1 MSKAS
6 QVANALLKAI
16 DEGRLSPGT
25 RVASIREAAQQF
37 GVSKNTVIDAYDQL
51 VALGHLNA
59 RQGAGFFVSRPL
71 PSPIDEPA
79 NDLSEAVDSVSLLRE
94 QLVENFAVRVGD
106 GRAPASWMCGTE
118 LTRSI
123 RRRTDLFNEIN
134 DVEYGVPQGY
144 SPLRERLA
152 LALAGRSIHASPDQ
166 IMMTF
171 GANHAFDLI
180 IRHFVG
186 AGESVLVETPG
197 YYPLFGKL
205 RLAKAKLVG
214 VPRTTDGP
222 DLEEFERKAK
232 QYRPRLFFL
241 QSNAHNPT
249 GSTMSLSNMH
259 RLLKLAEHYGVTLVE
274 DDVFADIL
282 PKGSAHLA
290 ALDGLERVIYVGT
303 FSKTLST
310 GLRCGYVAGNRS
322 IIRALVDIKM
332 LTVVNSSTFNEMI
345 VHDLLAR
352 GRYRRHLAQLR
363 DRVAKAGATAIRVLD
378 QIGVNDVIGP
388 GGGYYLW
395 AKLPPHINT
404 TELAKRASET
414 GIFIAPGAIF
424 SLRPDSTD
432 ANSMRINIAH
442 ANDHRFL
449 DFIGK
454 ELSE

>member
-1 MSKAS
+1 MSKS
-6 QVANALLKAI
+6 RQVASALLKAI

-51 VALGHLNA
+51 VALGHLSA

-71 PSPIDEPA
+71 PSAIEEPTSE
-79 NDLSEAVDSVSLLRE
+79 LSEAVDSVSLLRE
-94 QLVENFAVRVGD
+94 QLVGNFAVRVGD
-106 GRAPASWMCGTE
+106 GRAPASWMGGTE
-118 LTRSI
+118 LTRLI
-123 RRRTDLFNEIN
+123 RRRAGLNGIN
-134 DVEYGVPQGY
+134 DVEYGMPQGY
-144 SPLRERLA
+144 SPLRDSLA
-152 LALAGRSIHASPDQ
+152 MALAGRSIHASQDQ
-166 IMMTF
+166 VMMTF

-180 IRHFVG
+180 IRHFV
-186 AGESVLVETPG
+186 APGESVLVETPG

-214 VPRTTDGP
+214 VPRTADGP
-222 DLEEFERKAK
+222 DLEEFERKTK

-241 QSNAHNPT
+241 QPNAHNPT
-249 GSTMSLSNMH
+249 GSSMSLSNMH
-259 RLLKLAEHYGVTLVE
+259 RLLKLADHYGVTLVE

-303 FSKTLST
+303 FSKMLST
-310 GLRCGYVAGNRS
+310 GLRCGYVAGSRS
-322 IIRALVDIKM
+322 IVRALVDIKM
-332 LTVVNSSTFNEMI
+332 LTVVNTSTFNEMV

-363 DRVAKAGATAIRVLD
+363 ERVAKASATAVRVLT
-378 QIGVNDVIGP
+378 QIGVNDVTGP

-404 TELAKRASET
+404 TELAKRASEI

-449 DFIGK
+449 EFMSK
-454 ELSE
+454 ALTR

>member
-1 MSKAS
+1 MSKS
-6 QVANALLKAI
+6 RQVATALLKAI
-16 DEGRLSPGT
+16 DDGRLSPGT

-51 VALGHLNA
+51 VAQGHLSA
-59 RQGAGFFVSRPL
+59 RQGAGFFVTRPR
-71 PSPIDEPA
+71 PSPMDESTH
-79 NDLSEAVDSVSLLRE
+79 DLSEAVDSVSLLRE
-94 QLVENFAVRVGD
+94 QLVGNFAVRVGD
-106 GRAPASWMCGTE
+106 GRAPASWMGGTE
-118 LTRSI
+118 LTRLI
-123 RRRTDLFNEIN
+123 RRRTGLSDEMS
-134 DVEYGVPQGY
+134 DVEYGMPQGY
-144 SPLRERLA
+144 SPLRESLA
-152 LALAGRSIHASPDQ
+152 MSLAGRSIHASHDQ

-180 IRHFVG
+180 IRHFI
-186 AGESVLVETPG
+186 APGENVLVETPG

-214 VPRTTDGP
+214 VPRTASGP
-222 DLEEFERKAK
+222 DLEEFERKAR

-241 QSNAHNPT
+241 QPNAHNPT
-249 GSTMSLSNMH
+249 GSSMSLKSMH
-259 RLLKLAEHYGVTLVE
+259 QLLKLADHYGVTLVE

-282 PKGSAHLA
+282 PKGTPHLA

-310 GLRCGYVAGNRS
+310 GLRCGYVAGSRS
-322 IIRALVDIKM
+322 VIRALVDIKM
-332 LTVVNSSTFNEMI
+332 LTVVNTSTFNEMVI
-345 VHDLLAR
+345 HDLLAR

-363 DRVAKAGATAIRVLD
+363 ERVAKASATAIRVLS
-378 QIGVNDVIGP
+378 QIGVSDVTGP

-395 AKLPPHINT
+395 ARLPPHINT
-404 TELAKRASET
+404 TELAKRASEQ

-449 DFIGK
+449 DFVSK
-454 ELSE
+454 TLKA

>member
-1 MSKAS
+1 MSKS
-6 QVANALLKAI
+6 RQVATALLKAI
-16 DEGRLSPGT
+16 DDGRLSPGT

-51 VALGHLNA
+51 VAQGHLSA
-59 RQGAGFFVSRPL
+59 RQGAGFFVTRPR
-71 PSPIDEPA
+71 PSPMDECTH
-79 NDLSEAVDSVSLLRE
+79 DLSEAVDSVSLLRE
-94 QLVENFAVRVGD
+94 QLVGNFAVRVGD
-106 GRAPASWMCGTE
+106 GRAPASWMGGTE
-118 LTRSI
+118 LTRLI
-123 RRRTDLFNEIN
+123 RRRTGLSDEMS
-134 DVEYGVPQGY
+134 DVEYGMPQGY
-144 SPLRERLA
+144 SPLRESLA
-152 LALAGRSIHASPDQ
+152 MSLAGRSIHASHDQ

-180 IRHFVG
+180 IRHFI
-186 AGESVLVETPG
+186 APGENVLVETPG

-214 VPRTTDGP
+214 VPRTASGP
-222 DLEEFERKAK
+222 DLEEFERKAR

-241 QSNAHNPT
+241 QPNAHNPT
-249 GSTMSLSNMH
+249 GSSMSLKSMH
-259 RLLKLAEHYGVTLVE
+259 QLLKLADHYGVTLVE

-282 PKGSAHLA
+282 PKGTPHLA

-310 GLRCGYVAGNRS
+310 GLRCGYVAGSRS
-322 IIRALVDIKM
+322 VIRALVDIKM
-332 LTVVNSSTFNEMI
+332 LTVVNTSTFNEMVI
-345 VHDLLAR
+345 HDLLAR

-363 DRVAKAGATAIRVLD
+363 ERVAKASATAIRVLS
-378 QIGVNDVIGP
+378 QIGVSDVTGP

-395 AKLPPHINT
+395 ARLPPHINT
-404 TELAKRASET
+404 TELAKRASEQ

-449 DFIGK
+449 DFVSK
-454 ELSE
+454 TLKA

>member
-1 MSKAS
+1 MSKS
-6 QVANALLKAI
+6 RQVATALLKAI
-16 DEGRLSPGT
+16 DDGRLSPGT

-51 VALGHLNA
+51 VALGHLYA

-71 PSPIDEPA
+71 PSAMEETTA
-79 NDLSEAVDSVSLLRE
+79 DLSEAVDSVSLLRE
-94 QLVENFAVRVGD
+94 QLVGNFEVRAGD
-106 GRAPASWMCGTE
+106 GRAPASWMGGTE
-118 LTRSI
+118 LTRLI
-123 RRRTDLFNEIN
+123 RRNAGLNGIN
-134 DVEYGVPQGY
+134 DIEYGVPQGY
-144 SPLRERLA
+144 SPLRETLA
-152 LALAGRSIHASPDQ
+152 MAMAGRSIHASHDQ
-166 IMMTF
+166 VMMTF

-180 IRHFVG
+180 IRHFVA

-214 VPRTTDGP
+214 VPRTAHGP
-222 DLEEFERKAK
+222 DLEEFERKVK
-232 QYRPRLFFL
+232 HYRPRLFFL
-241 QSNAHNPT
+241 QPNAHNPT
-249 GSTMSLSNMH
+249 GSTMSLNNMH
-259 RLLKLAEHYGVTLVE
+259 RLLKLADHYGVTLVE

-310 GLRCGYVAGNRS
+310 GLRCGYVAGSRS
-322 IIRALVDIKM
+322 IVRALVDIKM
-332 LTVVNSSTFNEMI
+332 LTVVNTSTFNEMVI
-345 VHDLLAR
+345 HDLLIR

-363 DRVAKAGATAIRVLD
+363 ERVAKASATALRALQ
-378 QIGVNDVIGP
+378 QIGVDDVSGP

-395 AKLPPHINT
+395 AKLPTHINT
-404 TELAKRASET
+404 TELAKKASEK

-449 DFIGK
+449 DFIHTAVNR
-454 ELSE
+454 